1 MANCK
6 NCGGELFETSKFCPH
21 CGAPVL
27 EMSAGSENEKVK
39 DYSPDE
45 TSDNVEGLPEV
56 NTGVLTP
63 EEQAAVL
70 EMAAENI
77 LDDIPDIKK
86 IEDDEELKEATSA
99 SDDDKKDEAP
109 KAETVSIEKE
119 ETKPEKESAP
129 KPAEEKAPEVRKEP
143 ESKPQTAA
151 VSAEPAKKSK
161 GGIIAVIAIVAVAAI
176 GGAVFLLKPQN
187 TPAPPLE
194 IEQTELSEAVTEET
208 AIEADA
214 EISVVDETELIVTE
228 ASAETE
234 VSTEAETEIS
244 NETEITS
251 ETEVSEESVTESE
264 TETEEAS
271 VPTETE
277 TSAET
282 AAVGGHT
289 ADELTEGIVIEPAG
303 HTTAMGN
310 AVSAEIK
317 LSDEGIGTDILSSG
331 VIFLAEYTSTAS
343 APANVTPAS
352 MVITISGTAVDVA
365 ATSCSEGMVIFE
377 YDKMTEAVTAA
388 GFSPADIDDIAI
400 KTTGVPI
407 DVYKITLLLS

>member
-27 EMSAGSENEKVK
+27 EMSARTEGEKVK
-39 DYSPDE
+39 DYTPDD

-86 IEDDEELKEATSA
+86 IEDDEEIKAPLTAGN
-99 SDDDKKDEAP
+99 DIKKDEAP
-109 KAETVSIEKE
+109 KAETVSPPKEENKTEKE
-119 ETKPEKESAP
+119 NAP
-129 KPAEEKAPEVRKEP
+129 KPAEEKAPEAKKEP
-143 ESKPQTAA
+143 ESRPQTAA

-161 GGIIAVIAIVAVAAI
+161 GGVIAVIAIVAAAAI
-176 GGAVFLLKPQN
+176 CGAVFLLKPQD
-187 TPAPPLE
+187 TPAPLTE
-194 IEQTELSEAVTEET
+194 TEQTELSEAVTEET

-214 EISVVDETELIVTE
+214 ETTVTETELVVTE
-228 ASAETE
+228 TSSNTETSAETE
-234 VSTEAETEIS
+234 L
-244 NETEITS
+244 TS
-251 ETEVSEESVTESE
+251 ETEISEESVTESE
-264 TETEEAS
+264 TAAEETSVSEE
-271 VPTETE
+271 TETE
-277 TSAET
+277 AS
-282 AAVGGHT
+282 AVGDHT

-317 LSDEGIGTDILSSG
+317 LSDEGISTDILTSG
-331 VIFLAEYTSTAS
+331 VLFIAEYTSAAS
-343 APANVTPAS
+343 SPANITPAS
-352 MVITISGTAVDVA
+352 MVITINGTAVDVS

-388 GFSPADIDDIAI
+388 GFSPADIDNIAV

-407 DVYKITLLLS
+407 DVYKITILQS

>member
-27 EMSAGSENEKVK
+27 ELSSRSEGEKVK

-45 TSDNVEGLPEV
+45 TSVNVEGLPEV

-77 LDDIPDIKK
+77 LEDIPDIKK
-86 IEDDEELKEATSA
+86 IEDDGEIKESTSA
-99 SDDDKKDEAP
+99 GDDAKKDDAPETEAAP
-109 KAETVSIEKE
+109 AAPVKE
-119 ETKPEKESAP
+119 EPH
-129 KPAEEKAPEVRKEP
+129 KPAEEKTPENNVP
-143 ESKPQTAA
+143 ENKPQTAA

-161 GGIIAVIAIVAVAAI
+161 GGIIAVIAIIAAAAI
-176 GGAVFLLKPQN
+176 CGAVFFLRPQN
-187 TPAPPLE
+187 TSAPTLD
-194 IEQTELSEAVTEET
+194 IEQTEISEAVTEET
-208 AIEADA
+208 AVEADA
-214 EISVVDETELIVTE
+214 EISVVTETELAVTE

-234 VSTEAETEIS
+234 ISAETEF
-244 NETEITS
+244 TS
-251 ETEVSEESVTESE
+251 EAVISEESVAES
-264 TETEEAS
+264 
-271 VPTETE
+271 E
-277 TSAET
+277 TSAEETT
-282 AAVGGHT
+282 AESQSETSETIAETSPAGGHT
-289 ADELTEGIVIEPAG
+289 ADELTAGIVIEPAD

-331 VIFLAEYTSTAS
+331 VLFLAEYTSTAS
-343 APANVTPAS
+343 APANITPAS
-352 MVITISGTAVDVA
+352 MVITVNGTAVDVA
-365 ATSCSEGMVIFE
+365 ATSCSDGMVIFE

-388 GFSPADIDDIAI
+388 GFSPADIDDISI

-407 DVYKITLLLS
+407 DVYKITILNS

>member
-27 EMSAGSENEKVK
+27 EMSARPEGEKVK
-39 DYSPDE
+39 DYSPDA

-77 LDDIPDIKK
+77 LEDIPDIKK
-86 IEDDEELKEATSA
+86 IEDDKEIKENTSA
-99 SDDDKKDEAP
+99 SDDVKKDEAP
-109 KAETVSIEKE
+109 KAETVSLAKE
-119 ETKPEKESAP
+119 EAKPEKENAP

-161 GGIIAVIAIVAVAAI
+161 GGIISVIAIVAVAAI

-214 EISVVDETELIVTE
+214 EISVADETELVVTE
-228 ASAETE
+228 KSAD
-234 VSTEAETEIS
+234 TEIS
-244 NETEITS
+244 TETEITS
-251 ETEVSEESVTESE
+251 GTEASEESVTESE
-264 TETEEAS
+264 TKAE
-271 VPTETE
+271 ETE

-289 ADELTEGIVIEPAG
+289 ADELTEGIIIEPTG
-303 HTTAMGN
+303 HSTAMGN

-317 LSDEGIGTDILSSG
+317 LSDEGIGTDILTSG
-331 VIFLAEYTSTAS
+331 VLFLAEYTSTAS
-343 APANVTPAS
+343 APANITPAS
-352 MVITISGTAVDVA
+352 MVITINGTAIDVA

-407 DVYKITLLLS
+407 DVYKITLLQS

>member
-27 EMSAGSENEKVK
+27 EMSARPEGEKVK

-45 TSDNVEGLPEV
+45 ASDNVEGLPEV

-77 LDDIPDIKK
+77 LEDIPDIKK
-86 IEDDEELKEATSA
+86 IEDDEEIKENTSA
-99 SDDDKKDEAP
+99 SDDVKKDEAP
-109 KAETVSIEKE
+109 KAGTVSLAKE
-119 ETKPEKESAP
+119 ETKPEKENAP
-129 KPAEEKAPEVRKEP
+129 KPAEEKAPEVKKEP

-187 TPAPPLE
+187 TPVSPLE
-194 IEQTELSEAVTEET
+194 IEQTELSEDVTEET

-214 EISVVDETELIVTE
+214 EISVADETELVVTE
-228 ASAETE
+228 TSAD
-234 VSTEAETEIS
+234 TEIS
-244 NETEITS
+244 TETEITS
-251 ETEVSEESVTESE
+251 ETEAEETSIS
-264 TETEEAS
+264 
-271 VPTETE
+271 TETE
-277 TSAET
+277 TSAEI

-303 HTTAMGN
+303 HKSVMGN
-310 AVSAEIK
+310 NISAEIK
-317 LSDEGIGTDILSSG
+317 LSDEGIGTDILTSG
-331 VIFLAEYTSTAS
+331 VLFLAEYTSTAS
-343 APANVTPAS
+343 APANITPAS
-352 MVITISGTAVDVA
+352 MVITINGTAVDVA

-388 GFSPADIDDIAI
+388 GFSPADIDNIAI
-400 KTTGVPI
+400 KTTGAPI
-407 DVYKITLLLS
+407 DVYKITILQS

>member
-27 EMSAGSENEKVK
+27 EMSARTEGEKVK

-45 TSDNVEGLPEV
+45 ASDNVEGLPEV

-77 LDDIPDIKK
+77 LEDIPDIKK
-86 IEDDEELKEATSA
+86 IENDEEIKENTSA
-99 SDDDKKDEAP
+99 SDDVKKDEAP
-109 KAETVSIEKE
+109 KAETVSLAKE
-119 ETKPEKESAP
+119 ETKPEKENAP

-143 ESKPQTAA
+143 ENKSQTAA

-176 GGAVFLLKPQN
+176 GGAVFLFKPQN
-187 TPAPPLE
+187 TPAPPFE

-214 EISVVDETELIVTE
+214 EISIADETELVVTE
-228 ASAETE
+228 TSAD
-234 VSTEAETEIS
+234 TEIS
-244 NETEITS
+244 TETEITS
-251 ETEVSEESVTESE
+251 ETAASEESVTESE
-264 TETEEAS
+264 TEAEETS
-271 VPTETE
+271 VSTETE
-277 TSAET
+277 ASAET

-289 ADELTEGIVIEPAG
+289 ADELTEGIIIEPTG

-317 LSDEGIGTDILSSG
+317 LSDEGIGTDILTSG
-331 VIFLAEYTSTAS
+331 VLFLAEYTSTAS
-343 APANVTPAS
+343 APANITPAS
-352 MVITISGTAVDVA
+352 MVITINGTAVDVA

-400 KTTGVPI
+400 KTTGAPI
-407 DVYKITLLLS
+407 DVYKITILQS

>member
-27 EMSAGSENEKVK
+27 EMSARPEGEKVK
-39 DYSPDE
+39 DYSPDA

-77 LDDIPDIKK
+77 LEDIPDIKK
-86 IEDDEELKEATSA
+86 IEDDKEIKENTSA
-99 SDDDKKDEAP
+99 SDDVKKDEAP
-109 KAETVSIEKE
+109 KAETVFLAKE
-119 ETKPEKESAP
+119 EAKPEKENAP

-161 GGIIAVIAIVAVAAI
+161 GGIISVIAIVAVAAI

-214 EISVVDETELIVTE
+214 EISVADETELVVTE
-228 ASAETE
+228 KSAD
-234 VSTEAETEIS
+234 TEIS
-244 NETEITS
+244 TETEITS
-251 ETEVSEESVTESE
+251 GTEASEESVTESE
-264 TETEEAS
+264 TKAE
-271 VPTETE
+271 ETE

-289 ADELTEGIVIEPAG
+289 ADELTEGIIIEPTG
-303 HTTAMGN
+303 HSTAMGN

-317 LSDEGIGTDILSSG
+317 LSDEGIGTDILTSG
-331 VIFLAEYTSTAS
+331 VLFLAEYTSTAS
-343 APANVTPAS
+343 APANITPAS
-352 MVITISGTAVDVA
+352 MVITINGTAIDVA

-407 DVYKITLLLS
+407 DVYKITLLQS

>member
-27 EMSAGSENEKVK
+27 EMSARPEGEKVK

-77 LDDIPDIKK
+77 LEDIPDIKE
-86 IEDDEELKEATSA
+86 IEDDEEIKENTSA
-99 SDDDKKDEAP
+99 SDDVKKDEAP
-109 KAETVSIEKE
+109 KAETVSPAKE
-119 ETKPEKESAP
+119 EAKPEKENAP

-161 GGIIAVIAIVAVAAI
+161 GGIIAVIAIVAVAVI

-187 TPAPPLE
+187 TPATPLE

-214 EISVVDETELIVTE
+214 EISIADETELVVTE
-228 ASAETE
+228 TSAETE
-234 VSTEAETEIS
+234 VSTE
-244 NETEITS
+244 TEITS
-251 ETEVSEESVTESE
+251 EIAASEESVTESE
-264 TETEEAS
+264 TEAEETSAQ
-271 VPTETE
+271 TE

-310 AVSAEIK
+310 SVSAEIK
-317 LSDEGIGTDILSSG
+317 LSDEGIGSDILTSG
-331 VIFLAEYTSTAS
+331 VLFLAEYTSTAS
-343 APANVTPAS
+343 APANITPAS
-352 MVITISGTAVDVA
+352 MVITINGTAVDVA

-388 GFSPADIDDIAI
+388 GFSPADIDDIGI

-407 DVYKITLLLS
+407 DVYKITLLQS

>member
-27 EMSAGSENEKVK
+27 ELSSRSEGEKVK
-39 DYSPDE
+39 NYSSDDA
-45 TSDNVEGLPEV
+45 SDNVEGLPEV

-77 LDDIPDIKK
+77 LEDIPDIKK
-86 IEDDEELKEATSA
+86 IEDDGEIKESTSA
-99 SDDDKKDEAP
+99 GDDAKKDEAP
-109 KAETVSIEKE
+109 ETEAAPAAPVKE
-119 ETKPEKESAP
+119 EPH
-129 KPAEEKAPEVRKEP
+129 KPAEEKAPETDNVP
-143 ESKPQTAA
+143 ENKPQTAT

-161 GGIIAVIAIVAVAAI
+161 GGIIAVIAIVAAAAI
-176 GGAVFLLKPQN
+176 CGAVFFLKPQN

-194 IEQTELSEAVTEET
+194 IEQTEISEAVTEET

-214 EISVVDETELIVTE
+214 EISVVTETELAVTE

-234 VSTEAETEIS
+234 ISAEAEL
-244 NETEITS
+244 TS
-251 ETEVSEESVTESE
+251 ETVISEESVTESE
-264 TETEEAS
+264 TSAEETTVES
-271 VPTETE
+271 QSE
-277 TSAET
+277 TSETIAET
-282 AAVGGHT
+282 APAGSHT
-289 ADELTEGIVIEPAG
+289 ADELTAGIVIEPAG

-331 VIFLAEYTSTAS
+331 VLFLAEYTSTAS
-343 APANVTPAS
+343 APANITPAS
-352 MVITISGTAVDVA
+352 MVITVNGTAVDVA

-388 GFSPADIDDIAI
+388 GFSPADIDDISI

-407 DVYKITLLLS
+407 DVYKITILNS

>member
-27 EMSAGSENEKVK
+27 EMSARPEGEKVK

-45 TSDNVEGLPEV
+45 ASDNVEGLPEV

-77 LDDIPDIKK
+77 LEDIPDIKK
-86 IEDDEELKEATSA
+86 IEDDEEIKENTSA
-99 SDDDKKDEAP
+99 SDDVKKDEAP
-109 KAETVSIEKE
+109 KAETVPLAKE
-119 ETKPEKESAP
+119 ESKPEKENAP

-143 ESKPQTAA
+143 ENKSQTAA

-161 GGIIAVIAIVAVAAI
+161 GGIIAVMAIVAVAAI

-214 EISVVDETELIVTE
+214 EISVADETELVVTE
-228 ASAETE
+228 TSADTE
-234 VSTEAETEIS
+234 ISTEA
-244 NETEITS
+244 EITS
-251 ETEVSEESVTESE
+251 ETAASDESVTESE
-264 TETEEAS
+264 TEAEKTS
-271 VPTETE
+271 VSTETE

-289 ADELTEGIVIEPAG
+289 ADELTEGIIIEPTG

-317 LSDEGIGTDILSSG
+317 LSDEGIGSDILTSG
-331 VIFLAEYTSTAS
+331 VLFLAEYTSTAS
-343 APANVTPAS
+343 APANITPAS
-352 MVITISGTAVDVA
+352 MVITINGTAVDVA

-388 GFSPADIDDIAI
+388 GFSTADIDDIAI
-400 KTTGVPI
+400 KTTGAPI
-407 DVYKITLLLS
+407 DVYKITILQS

>member
-27 EMSAGSENEKVK
+27 EMSARPEGEKVK

-45 TSDNVEGLPEV
+45 ASDNVEGLPEV

-77 LDDIPDIKK
+77 LEDIPDIKK
-86 IEDDEELKEATSA
+86 IENDEEIKENTSA
-99 SDDDKKDEAP
+99 SDDVKKDEAP
-109 KAETVSIEKE
+109 KAGTVSLAKE
-119 ETKPEKESAP
+119 EAKPEKENAP

-151 VSAEPAKKSK
+151 VSAEPAKKPK

-187 TPAPPLE
+187 TPASPLE
-194 IEQTELSEAVTEET
+194 IEQTELFEAVTEET

-214 EISVVDETELIVTE
+214 EISIADETELVVTKT
-228 ASAETE
+228 SAETE
-234 VSTEAETEIS
+234 VSTE
-244 NETEITS
+244 TEITV

-264 TETEEAS
+264 TETEETSAQ
-271 VPTETE
+271 TE
-277 TSAET
+277 TSVET

-289 ADELTEGIVIEPAG
+289 ADELTEGIIIEPTG

-317 LSDEGIGTDILSSG
+317 LSDEGIGTDILTSG
-331 VIFLAEYTSTAS
+331 VLFLAEYTSTAS
-343 APANVTPAS
+343 APANITPAS
-352 MVITISGTAVDVA
+352 MVITINGTAVDVA

-388 GFSPADIDDIAI
+388 GFSSADIDDIAI
-400 KTTGVPI
+400 KTTGAPI
-407 DVYKITLLLS
+407 DVYKITILQS

>member
-27 EMSAGSENEKVK
+27 EMSARTEGEKVK

-77 LDDIPDIKK
+77 LEDIPDIKK
-86 IEDDEELKEATSA
+86 IENDEEIKENTSA
-99 SDDDKKDEAP
+99 SDDVKKDEAP
-109 KAETVSIEKE
+109 KAETVPLAKE
-119 ETKPEKESAP
+119 ESKPEKENAP

-143 ESKPQTAA
+143 ENKPQTAA

-187 TPAPPLE
+187 TPAPPFE
-194 IEQTELSEAVTEET
+194 IEQTELSGAVTEET

-214 EISVVDETELIVTE
+214 EISIADETELVVTE
-228 ASAETE
+228 TSADTE
-234 VSTEAETEIS
+234 VST
-244 NETEITS
+244 ETEITS
-251 ETEVSEESVTESE
+251 ETAASDESVTESE
-264 TETEEAS
+264 TEAEKTS
-271 VPTETE
+271 VSTETE

-289 ADELTEGIVIEPAG
+289 ANELTEGIVIEPAG
-303 HTTAMGN
+303 HKSVMGN
-310 AVSAEIK
+310 NISAEIK
-317 LSDEGIGTDILSSG
+317 LSDEGIGSDILTSG
-331 VIFLAEYTSTAS
+331 VLFLAEYTSTAS
-343 APANVTPAS
+343 APANITPAS
-352 MVITISGTAVDVA
+352 MVITINGTAVDVA

-400 KTTGVPI
+400 KTTGAPI
-407 DVYKITLLLS
+407 DVYKITILQS

>member
-27 EMSAGSENEKVK
+27 EMSARTEGEKVK

-77 LDDIPDIKK
+77 LEDIPDIKK
-86 IEDDEELKEATSA
+86 IENDEEIKENTSA
-99 SDDDKKDEAP
+99 SDDVKKDEAP
-109 KAETVSIEKE
+109 KAGTVSLAKE
-119 ETKPEKESAP
+119 EAKPEKENAP

-151 VSAEPAKKSK
+151 VSAESAKKSK

-214 EISVVDETELIVTE
+214 EISVADETELVVTE
-228 ASAETE
+228 TSAETE
-234 VSTEAETEIS
+234 VSTETEIIS
-244 NETEITS
+244 
-251 ETEVSEESVTESE
+251 
-264 TETEEAS
+264 
-271 VPTETE
+271 
-277 TSAET
+277 ET

-289 ADELTEGIVIEPAG
+289 ADELTEGIIIEPTG

-317 LSDEGIGTDILSSG
+317 LSDEGIGTDILTSG
-331 VIFLAEYTSTAS
+331 VLFLAEYTSTAS
-343 APANVTPAS
+343 APANITPAS
-352 MVITISGTAVDVA
+352 MVITINGTAVDVA

-400 KTTGVPI
+400 KTTGAPI
-407 DVYKITLLLS
+407 DVYKITILQS

>member
-27 EMSAGSENEKVK
+27 EMSARPEGEKVK

-77 LDDIPDIKK
+77 LEDIPDIKK
-86 IEDDEELKEATSA
+86 IEDDEEIKENTSA
-99 SDDDKKDEAP
+99 SDDVKKDEAP
-109 KAETVSIEKE
+109 KAETVSIAKE
-119 ETKPEKESAP
+119 ESKPEKENAP
-129 KPAEEKAPEVRKEP
+129 KTAEEKAPEVKKEP

-151 VSAEPAKKSK
+151 ISAEPAKKSK

-187 TPAPPLE
+187 TPVSPLE

-214 EISVVDETELIVTE
+214 EISVADETELVVTE
-228 ASAETE
+228 TSAD
-234 VSTEAETEIS
+234 TEIS
-244 NETEITS
+244 TETEITS
-251 ETEVSEESVTESE
+251 ETEAEETSISTE
-264 TETEEAS
+264 A
-271 VPTETE
+271 E
-277 TSAET
+277 TSAEID
-282 AAVGGHT
+282 AVGGHT

-303 HTTAMGN
+303 HKSVMGN

-317 LSDEGIGTDILSSG
+317 LSDEGIGTDILTSG
-331 VIFLAEYTSTAS
+331 VLFLAEYTSTAS
-343 APANVTPAS
+343 APANITPAS
-352 MVITISGTAVDVA
+352 MVITVNGTTVDVA

-388 GFSPADIDDIAI
+388 GFSPADIDDIGI

-407 DVYKITLLLS
+407 DVYKITLLQS

>member
-27 EMSAGSENEKVK
+27 EMSARTEGEKVK

-45 TSDNVEGLPEV
+45 ASDNVEGLPEV

-77 LDDIPDIKK
+77 LEDIPDIKK
-86 IEDDEELKEATSA
+86 IEDDEEIKENTSA
-99 SDDDKKDEAP
+99 SDDVKKDEAP
-109 KAETVSIEKE
+109 KAGTVSLAKE
-119 ETKPEKESAP
+119 ETKPEKENAP
-129 KPAEEKAPEVRKEP
+129 KPAEEKAPEVKKEP

-187 TPAPPLE
+187 TPVSPLE
-194 IEQTELSEAVTEET
+194 IEQTELSEDVTEET

-214 EISVVDETELIVTE
+214 EISVADETELVVTE
-228 ASAETE
+228 TSAD
-234 VSTEAETEIS
+234 TEIS
-244 NETEITS
+244 TETEITS
-251 ETEVSEESVTESE
+251 ETEAEETSIS
-264 TETEEAS
+264 
-271 VPTETE
+271 TETE
-277 TSAET
+277 TSAEI

-303 HTTAMGN
+303 HKSVMGN
-310 AVSAEIK
+310 NISAEIK
-317 LSDEGIGTDILSSG
+317 LSDEGIGTDILTSG
-331 VIFLAEYTSTAS
+331 VLFLAEYTSTAS
-343 APANVTPAS
+343 APANITPAS
-352 MVITISGTAVDVA
+352 MVITINGTAVDVA

-400 KTTGVPI
+400 KTTGAPI
-407 DVYKITLLLS
+407 DVYKITLLQS

>member
-27 EMSAGSENEKVK
+27 EMSARPEGEKVK

-77 LDDIPDIKK
+77 LEDIPDIKE
-86 IEDDEELKEATSA
+86 IEDDEEIKENTSA
-99 SDDDKKDEAP
+99 SDDVKKDEAP
-109 KAETVSIEKE
+109 KAETVSLAKE
-119 ETKPEKESAP
+119 EAKPEKENAP

-161 GGIIAVIAIVAVAAI
+161 SGIIAVIAIVAVAVI

-187 TPAPPLE
+187 TPATPLE

-214 EISVVDETELIVTE
+214 EISIADETELVVTE
-228 ASAETE
+228 TSAETE
-234 VSTEAETEIS
+234 VSTE
-244 NETEITS
+244 TEITV

-264 TETEEAS
+264 AETEETSAQ
-271 VPTETE
+271 TE

-310 AVSAEIK
+310 SVSAEIK
-317 LSDEGIGTDILSSG
+317 LSDEGIGSDILTSG
-331 VIFLAEYTSTAS
+331 VLFLAEYTSTAS
-343 APANVTPAS
+343 APANITPAS
-352 MVITISGTAVDVA
+352 MVITINGTAVDVA

-388 GFSPADIDDIAI
+388 GFSLADIDDIGI

-407 DVYKITLLLS
+407 DVYKITLLQS

>member
-27 EMSAGSENEKVK
+27 EMSARTEGEKVK

-45 TSDNVEGLPEV
+45 ASDNVEGLPEV

-77 LDDIPDIKK
+77 LEDIPDIKK
-86 IEDDEELKEATSA
+86 IENDEEIKGNTSA
-99 SDDDKKDEAP
+99 SDDVKKDEAP
-109 KAETVSIEKE
+109 KAETVSLAKE
-119 ETKPEKESAP
+119 ETKPEKENTP

-143 ESKPQTAA
+143 ENKPQTAA

-161 GGIIAVIAIVAVAAI
+161 GGIIAVIAIVAIAAI
-176 GGAVFLLKPQN
+176 GGAVFLFKPQN

-214 EISVVDETELIVTE
+214 EISVADETELVVTE
-228 ASAETE
+228 TSAETE
-234 VSTEAETEIS
+234 VSTEM
-244 NETEITS
+244 EITS
-251 ETEVSEESVTESE
+251 ETAASEESVTESE
-264 TETEEAS
+264 TETEETS
-271 VPTETE
+271 VSTETE
-277 TSAET
+277 ASAET

-303 HTTAMGN
+303 HKSVMGN

-317 LSDEGIGTDILSSG
+317 LSDEGIGTDILTSG
-331 VIFLAEYTSTAS
+331 VLFLAEYTSTAS
-343 APANVTPAS
+343 APANITPAS
-352 MVITISGTAVDVA
+352 MVITINGTAVDVA

-377 YDKMTEAVTAA
+377 YDKMTEAATAA
-388 GFSPADIDDIAI
+388 GFSPADIDDIGI

-407 DVYKITLLLS
+407 DVYKITILQS

>member
-27 EMSAGSENEKVK
+27 EMSARTEGEKVK

-45 TSDNVEGLPEV
+45 ASDNVEGLPEV

-77 LDDIPDIKK
+77 LEDIPDIKK
-86 IEDDEELKEATSA
+86 IENDEEIKENTSA
-99 SDDDKKDEAP
+99 SDDVKKDEAP
-109 KAETVSIEKE
+109 KAGTVSLAKE
-119 ETKPEKESAP
+119 ETKPEKENEP

-143 ESKPQTAA
+143 ENKSQTAA

-214 EISVVDETELIVTE
+214 EISVTDETELVVTE
-228 ASAETE
+228 TS
-234 VSTEAETEIS
+234 SETEIS
-244 NETEITS
+244 TETEITS
-251 ETEVSEESVTESE
+251 GTEASEESVTESE
-264 TETEEAS
+264 TEAEETS
-271 VPTETE
+271 VSTETE
-277 TSAET
+277 ASAET
-282 AAVGGHT
+282 TAVGGHT
-289 ADELTEGIVIEPAG
+289 ADELTEGIIIEPTG

-317 LSDEGIGTDILSSG
+317 LSDEGIGSDILTSG
-331 VIFLAEYTSTAS
+331 VLFLAEYTSTAS
-343 APANVTPAS
+343 APANITPAS
-352 MVITISGTAVDVA
+352 MVITINDTAVDVA

-388 GFSPADIDDIAI
+388 GFSSADIDDIAI
-400 KTTGVPI
+400 KTTGAPI
-407 DVYKITLLLS
+407 DVYKITILQS

>member
-27 EMSAGSENEKVK
+27 EMSARTEGEKVK

-77 LDDIPDIKK
+77 LEDIPDIKK
-86 IEDDEELKEATSA
+86 IENDEEIKENTSA
-99 SDDDKKDEAP
+99 SDDVKKDEAP
-109 KAETVSIEKE
+109 KAETVPLAKE
-119 ETKPEKESAP
+119 ESKPEKENAP
-129 KPAEEKAPEVRKEP
+129 KPAEEKAPEVRKGP
-143 ESKPQTAA
+143 ENKPQTAA

-161 GGIIAVIAIVAVAAI
+161 GGIIAVIAIVAIAAI

-187 TPAPPLE
+187 TPAPPFE
-194 IEQTELSEAVTEET
+194 IEQTELSGAVTEET
-208 AIEADA
+208 AIEANA
-214 EISVVDETELIVTE
+214 EISVTDETELVVTE
-228 ASAETE
+228 TSADTE
-234 VSTEAETEIS
+234 VSTE
-244 NETEITS
+244 TEITV
-251 ETEVSEESVTESE
+251 ETEVSEGSVTESE
-264 TETEEAS
+264 TEAEETS
-271 VPTETE
+271 VSTETE
-277 TSAET
+277 TSAKT

-303 HTTAMGN
+303 HKSVMGN
-310 AVSAEIK
+310 NISAEIK
-317 LSDEGIGTDILSSG
+317 LSDEGIGSDILTSG
-331 VIFLAEYTSTAS
+331 MLFLAEYTSTAS
-343 APANVTPAS
+343 APANITPAS
-352 MVITISGTAVDVA
+352 MVITINGTAVDVA

-388 GFSPADIDDIAI
+388 GFSPADIDDIGI
-400 KTTGVPI
+400 KTTGAPI
-407 DVYKITLLLS
+407 DVYKITILQS

>member
-27 EMSAGSENEKVK
+27 EMSARTDGEKVK
-39 DYSPDE
+39 DYTPDD

-86 IEDDEELKEATSA
+86 IEDDEEIKAPLTAG
-99 SDDDKKDEAP
+99 DDIKKDEAP
-109 KAETVSIEKE
+109 KTETVSPPKE
-119 ETKPEKESAP
+119 ENKPEKENAP
-129 KPAEEKAPEVRKEP
+129 KSTEEKTPEAKKES
-143 ESKPQTAA
+143 ESRPQTAS

-161 GGIIAVIAIVAVAAI
+161 GGVIAVIAIVAAAAI
-176 GGAVFLLKPQN
+176 CGAVFLLKLQI
-187 TPAPPLE
+187 TPAPPTE
-194 IEQTELSEAVTEET
+194 TEQTELSEAVTEET
-208 AIEADA
+208 AIETT
-214 EISVVDETELIVTE
+214 VTETELVVTE
-228 ASAETE
+228 ESSETETSAETDL
-234 VSTEAETEIS
+234 
-244 NETEITS
+244 TS
-251 ETEVSEESVTESE
+251 ETEISEESVTESE
-264 TETEEAS
+264 TAAEETSVSEE
-271 VPTETE
+271 TETE
-277 TSAET
+277 AS
-282 AAVGGHT
+282 AVGGHT
-289 ADELTEGIVIEPAG
+289 ADELTKGIVIEPAG
-303 HTTAMGN
+303 HTIAMGN

-317 LSDEGIGTDILSSG
+317 LSDEGISTDILTSG
-331 VIFLAEYTSTAS
+331 VLFIAEYTSAAS
-343 APANVTPAS
+343 SPANITPAS
-352 MVITISGTAVDVA
+352 MVITINGTAVDVS

-388 GFSPADIDDIAI
+388 GFSPADIDNIAV

-407 DVYKITLLLS
+407 DVYKITILQS

>member
-27 EMSAGSENEKVK
+27 EMSARPEGEKVK
-39 DYSPDE
+39 DYSPDA

-77 LDDIPDIKK
+77 LEDIPDIKK
-86 IEDDEELKEATSA
+86 IEDDKEIKENTSA
-99 SDDDKKDEAP
+99 SDDVKKDEAP
-109 KAETVSIEKE
+109 KAETVSLAKE
-119 ETKPEKESAP
+119 EAKPEKENAP

-161 GGIIAVIAIVAVAAI
+161 GGIISVIAIVAVAAI

-214 EISVVDETELIVTE
+214 EISVADETELVVTE
-228 ASAETE
+228 KSAD
-234 VSTEAETEIS
+234 TEIS
-244 NETEITS
+244 TETEITS
-251 ETEVSEESVTESE
+251 GTEASEESVTESE
-264 TETEEAS
+264 TEAEETS
-271 VPTETE
+271 VSTETE

-303 HTTAMGN
+303 HKSVMGN

-317 LSDEGIGTDILSSG
+317 LSDEGIGTDILTSG
-331 VIFLAEYTSTAS
+331 VLFLAEYTSTAS
-343 APANVTPAS
+343 APANITPAS
-352 MVITISGTAVDVA
+352 MVITINGTAIDVA

-388 GFSPADIDDIAI
+388 GSSPADIDDIAI

-407 DVYKITLLLS
+407 DVYKITLLQS

>member
-27 EMSAGSENEKVK
+27 EMSARTEGEKVK
-39 DYSPDE
+39 DYTPDD

-86 IEDDEELKEATSA
+86 IEDDEEIKAPLTAGN
-99 SDDDKKDEAP
+99 DIKKDEAP
-109 KAETVSIEKE
+109 KAETVSPPKE
-119 ETKPEKESAP
+119 ENKPEKENAP
-129 KPAEEKAPEVRKEP
+129 KPAEEKAPEAKKEP
-143 ESKPQTAA
+143 ESRPQTAA

-161 GGIIAVIAIVAVAAI
+161 GGVIAVIAIVAAAAI
-176 GGAVFLLKPQN
+176 CGAVFLLKPQN
-187 TPAPPLE
+187 TPAPPTE
-194 IEQTELSEAVTEET
+194 TEQTELSEAVTEET

-214 EISVVDETELIVTE
+214 ETTVTETELVVTE
-228 ASAETE
+228 TSSDTETSAETE
-234 VSTEAETEIS
+234 L
-244 NETEITS
+244 TS
-251 ETEVSEESVTESE
+251 ETEISEESVTESE
-264 TETEEAS
+264 TAAEETSVSEE
-271 VPTETE
+271 TETE
-277 TSAET
+277 AS
-282 AAVGGHT
+282 AVGGHT

-317 LSDEGIGTDILSSG
+317 LSDEGISTDILTSG
-331 VIFLAEYTSTAS
+331 VLFIAEYTSAAS
-343 APANVTPAS
+343 SPANITPAS
-352 MVITISGTAVDVA
+352 MVITINGTAVDVS

-388 GFSPADIDDIAI
+388 GFSPADIDNIAV

-407 DVYKITLLLS
+407 DVYKITILQS

>member
-27 EMSAGSENEKVK
+27 EMSARPEGEKVK
-39 DYSPDE
+39 DYSPDA

-77 LDDIPDIKK
+77 LEDIPDIKK
-86 IEDDEELKEATSA
+86 IEDDKEIKENTSA
-99 SDDDKKDEAP
+99 SDDVKKDEAP
-109 KAETVSIEKE
+109 KAETVSLAKE
-119 ETKPEKESAP
+119 EA

-214 EISVVDETELIVTE
+214 EISVADETELVVTE
-228 ASAETE
+228 KSAD
-234 VSTEAETEIS
+234 TEIS
-244 NETEITS
+244 TETEITS
-251 ETEVSEESVTESE
+251 GTEASEESVTESE
-264 TETEEAS
+264 TKAE
-271 VPTETE
+271 ETE

-289 ADELTEGIVIEPAG
+289 ADELTEGIIIEPTG
-303 HTTAMGN
+303 HSTAMGN

-317 LSDEGIGTDILSSG
+317 LSDEGIGTDILTSG
-331 VIFLAEYTSTAS
+331 VLFLAEYTSTAS
-343 APANVTPAS
+343 APANITPAS
-352 MVITISGTAVDVA
+352 MVITINGTAIDVA

-407 DVYKITLLLS
+407 DVYKITLLQS

>member
-27 EMSAGSENEKVK
+27 EMSARPEGEKVK

-77 LDDIPDIKK
+77 LEDIPDIKK
-86 IEDDEELKEATSA
+86 IEDDEEIKENTSA
-99 SDDDKKDEAP
+99 SDDVKKDEAP
-109 KAETVSIEKE
+109 KAETVSIAKE
-119 ETKPEKESAP
+119 ESKPEKENAP

-151 VSAEPAKKSK
+151 VSAEPAKKPK

-214 EISVVDETELIVTE
+214 EISVADETELVVTE
-228 ASAETE
+228 TSADTE
-234 VSTEAETEIS
+234 VST
-244 NETEITS
+244 ETEITS
-251 ETEVSEESVTESE
+251 ETAASEESVTESE
-264 TETEEAS
+264 TVAEETS
-271 VPTETE
+271 TSTETE
-277 TSAET
+277 TSVET

-303 HTTAMGN
+303 HKSVMGN

-317 LSDEGIGTDILSSG
+317 LSDEGIGTDILTSG
-331 VIFLAEYTSTAS
+331 VLFLAEYTSTAS
-343 APANVTPAS
+343 APANITPAS
-352 MVITISGTAVDVA
+352 MVITINGTAVDVA

-388 GFSPADIDDIAI
+388 GFSPADIDDIGI

-407 DVYKITLLLS
+407 DVYKITLLQS

>member
-27 EMSAGSENEKVK
+27 EMSARTEGEKVK

-45 TSDNVEGLPEV
+45 ASDNVEGLPEV

-77 LDDIPDIKK
+77 LEDIPDIKK
-86 IEDDEELKEATSA
+86 IEDDEEIKENTSA
-99 SDDDKKDEAP
+99 SDDVKKDEAP
-109 KAETVSIEKE
+109 KAGTVSLAKE
-119 ETKPEKESAP
+119 ETKPEKENVP

-176 GGAVFLLKPQN
+176 GGAVFLFKPQN
-187 TPAPPLE
+187 TPAPPFE
-194 IEQTELSEAVTEET
+194 IEQTELSGAVTEET

-214 EISVVDETELIVTE
+214 EISVTDETELVVTE
-228 ASAETE
+228 TSAD
-234 VSTEAETEIS
+234 TEIS
-244 NETEITS
+244 TETEITS
-251 ETEVSEESVTESE
+251 ETAASEESVTESE
-264 TETEEAS
+264 TEAEETS
-271 VPTETE
+271 VSTETE

-282 AAVGGHT
+282 TAVGGHT

-303 HTTAMGN
+303 HKSVMGN
-310 AVSAEIK
+310 NISAEIK
-317 LSDEGIGTDILSSG
+317 LSDEGIGTDILTSG
-331 VIFLAEYTSTAS
+331 VLFLAEYTSTAS
-343 APANVTPAS
+343 APANITPAS
-352 MVITISGTAVDVA
+352 MVITINGTAVDVA

-388 GFSPADIDDIAI
+388 GFSPADIDNIAI
-400 KTTGVPI
+400 KTTGAPI
-407 DVYKITLLLS
+407 DVYKITILQS

>member
-27 EMSAGSENEKVK
+27 EMSARPEGEKVK

-77 LDDIPDIKK
+77 LEDIPDIKK
-86 IEDDEELKEATSA
+86 IEDDEEIKENTSA
-99 SDDDKKDEAP
+99 SDDVKKDEAP
-109 KAETVSIEKE
+109 KAETVSIAKE
-119 ETKPEKESAP
+119 ESKPEKENAP
-129 KPAEEKAPEVRKEP
+129 KPAEEKAPEVKKEP

-214 EISVVDETELIVTE
+214 EISVADETELVVTE
-228 ASAETE
+228 TSAD
-234 VSTEAETEIS
+234 TEIS
-244 NETEITS
+244 AEAEITTETEA
-251 ETEVSEESVTESE
+251 SEESVTESE
-264 TETEEAS
+264 TKVEETS
-271 VPTETE
+271 VSTETE
-277 TSAET
+277 TSDEI

-303 HTTAMGN
+303 HKSVMGN

-317 LSDEGIGTDILSSG
+317 LSDEGIGTDILTSG
-331 VIFLAEYTSTAS
+331 VLFLAEYTSTAS
-343 APANVTPAS
+343 APANITPAS
-352 MVITISGTAVDVA
+352 MVITINGTAVDVA

>member
-27 EMSAGSENEKVK
+27 EMSARPEGEKVK
-39 DYSPDE
+39 DYSPDA

-77 LDDIPDIKK
+77 LEDIPDIKK
-86 IEDDEELKEATSA
+86 IEDDKEIKENTSA
-99 SDDDKKDEAP
+99 SDDVKKDEAP
-109 KAETVSIEKE
+109 KAETVSLAKE
-119 ETKPEKESAP
+119 EA

-161 GGIIAVIAIVAVAAI
+161 GGIISVIAIVAVAAI

-214 EISVVDETELIVTE
+214 EISVADETELVVTE
-228 ASAETE
+228 KSAD
-234 VSTEAETEIS
+234 TEIS
-244 NETEITS
+244 TETEITS
-251 ETEVSEESVTESE
+251 GTEASEESVTESE
-264 TETEEAS
+264 TKTE
-271 VPTETE
+271 ETE

-289 ADELTEGIVIEPAG
+289 ADELTEGIIIEPTG
-303 HTTAMGN
+303 HSTAMGN

-317 LSDEGIGTDILSSG
+317 LSDEGIGTDILTSG
-331 VIFLAEYTSTAS
+331 VLFLAEYTSTAS
-343 APANVTPAS
+343 APANITPAS
-352 MVITISGTAVDVA
+352 MVITINGTAIDVA

-407 DVYKITLLLS
+407 DVYKITLLQS

>member
-27 EMSAGSENEKVK
+27 EMSARPEGEKVK

-77 LDDIPDIKK
+77 LEDIPDIKK
-86 IEDDEELKEATSA
+86 IEDDEEIKENTSA
-99 SDDDKKDEAP
+99 SDDVKKDEAP
-109 KAETVSIEKE
+109 KAETVSIAKE
-119 ETKPEKESAP
+119 ESKPEKENAP
-129 KPAEEKAPEVRKEP
+129 KAAEEKAPEVKKEP

-187 TPAPPLE
+187 TPVSPLE

-214 EISVVDETELIVTE
+214 EISVADETELVVTE
-228 ASAETE
+228 TSAD
-234 VSTEAETEIS
+234 TEIS
-244 NETEITS
+244 TETEITS
-251 ETEVSEESVTESE
+251 ETEAEETSIS
-264 TETEEAS
+264 
-271 VPTETE
+271 TETE
-277 TSAET
+277 TSAEI

-303 HTTAMGN
+303 HKSVMGN

-317 LSDEGIGTDILSSG
+317 LSDEGIGTDILTSG
-331 VIFLAEYTSTAS
+331 VLFLAEYTSTAS
-343 APANVTPAS
+343 APANITPAS
-352 MVITISGTAVDVA
+352 MVITINGTAVDVA

-377 YDKMTEAVTAA
+377 YDKMTEAATAA
-388 GFSPADIDDIAI
+388 GFSPADIDDIGI

-407 DVYKITLLLS
+407 DVYKITLLQS

>member
-27 EMSAGSENEKVK
+27 EMSARPEGEKIK

-77 LDDIPDIKK
+77 LEDIPDIKK
-86 IEDDEELKEATSA
+86 IEDDEEIKENTAA
-99 SDDDKKDEAP
+99 SDDVKKDEAP
-109 KAETVSIEKE
+109 KAETVSLAKE
-119 ETKPEKESAP
+119 ETKPEKENAP

-151 VSAEPAKKSK
+151 VSAEPAKKPK

-208 AIEADA
+208 AIEANA
-214 EISVVDETELIVTE
+214 EISIDDETELVVTE
-228 ASAETE
+228 TS
-234 VSTEAETEIS
+234 VDTEIS
-244 NETEITS
+244 TETEITV

-264 TETEEAS
+264 TEAEETS
-271 VPTETE
+271 VSTETE
-277 TSAET
+277 TSAKT

-303 HTTAMGN
+303 HKSVMGN
-310 AVSAEIK
+310 NISAEIK
-317 LSDEGIGTDILSSG
+317 LSDEGIGSDILTSG
-331 VIFLAEYTSTAS
+331 VLFLAEYTSTAS
-343 APANVTPAS
+343 APANITPAS
-352 MVITISGTAVDVA
+352 MVITINGTAVDVA

-388 GFSPADIDDIAI
+388 GFSPADIDDIGI
-400 KTTGVPI
+400 KTTGAPI
-407 DVYKITLLLS
+407 DVYKITILQS

>member
-1 MANCK
+1 M
-6 NCGGELFETSKFCPH
+6 
-21 CGAPVL
+21 
-27 EMSAGSENEKVK
+27 
-39 DYSPDE
+39 
-45 TSDNVEGLPEV
+45 
-56 NTGVLTP
+56 LTP

-77 LDDIPDIKK
+77 LEDIPDIKK
-86 IEDDEELKEATSA
+86 IENDEEIKENTSA
-99 SDDDKKDEAP
+99 SDDVKKDEAP
-109 KAETVSIEKE
+109 KAGTVSLAKE
-119 ETKPEKESAP
+119 ETKPEKENAP

-143 ESKPQTAA
+143 ENKSQTAA

-214 EISVVDETELIVTE
+214 EISIADETELVVTE
-228 ASAETE
+228 TSAD
-234 VSTEAETEIS
+234 TEIS
-244 NETEITS
+244 TETEITS
-251 ETEVSEESVTESE
+251 ETAASEESVTESE
-264 TETEEAS
+264 TEAEKTS
-271 VPTETE
+271 VSTETE

-303 HTTAMGN
+303 HKSVMGN
-310 AVSAEIK
+310 NISAEIK
-317 LSDEGIGTDILSSG
+317 LSDEGIGTDILTSG
-331 VIFLAEYTSTAS
+331 VLFLAEYTSTAS
-343 APANVTPAS
+343 APANITPAS
-352 MVITISGTAVDVA
+352 MVITINGTAVDVA

-400 KTTGVPI
+400 KTTGAPI
-407 DVYKITLLLS
+407 DVYKITILQS

>member
-27 EMSAGSENEKVK
+27 EMSARPEGEKVK

-45 TSDNVEGLPEV
+45 ASDNVEGLPEV
-56 NTGVLTP
+56 NTGVLNP

-77 LDDIPDIKK
+77 LEDIPDIKK
-86 IEDDEELKEATSA
+86 IENDEEIKENTSA
-99 SDDDKKDEAP
+99 SDDVKKDEAP
-109 KAETVSIEKE
+109 KAETVPLAKE
-119 ETKPEKESAP
+119 ESKPEKENAP
-129 KPAEEKAPEVRKEP
+129 KPAEEKAPEVRKGP
-143 ESKPQTAA
+143 ENKPQTAA

-187 TPAPPLE
+187 TPAPPFE
-194 IEQTELSEAVTEET
+194 IEQTELSGAVTEET

-214 EISVVDETELIVTE
+214 EISVTDETELVVTE
-228 ASAETE
+228 TS
-234 VSTEAETEIS
+234 VDTEIS
-244 NETEITS
+244 TETEITV
-251 ETEVSEESVTESE
+251 ETEVSEENVTESE
-264 TETEEAS
+264 TVAEETS
-271 VPTETE
+271 VSTETE

-303 HTTAMGN
+303 HKSVMGN
-310 AVSAEIK
+310 NISAEIK
-317 LSDEGIGTDILSSG
+317 LSDEGIGSDILTSG
-331 VIFLAEYTSTAS
+331 VLFLAEYTSTAS
-343 APANVTPAS
+343 APANITPAS
-352 MVITISGTAVDVA
+352 MVITINGSAVDVA

-400 KTTGVPI
+400 KTTGAPI
-407 DVYKITLLLS
+407 DVYKITILQS

>member
-27 EMSAGSENEKVK
+27 EMSARPEGEKVK

-45 TSDNVEGLPEV
+45 ASDNVEGLPEV

-77 LDDIPDIKK
+77 LEDIPDIKK
-86 IEDDEELKEATSA
+86 IEDDEEIKENTSA
-99 SDDDKKDEAP
+99 SDDVKKDEAP
-109 KAETVSIEKE
+109 KAGTVSLAKE
-119 ETKPEKESAP
+119 ETKPEKENAP
-129 KPAEEKAPEVRKEP
+129 KPAEEKAPEVKKEP

-187 TPAPPLE
+187 TPVSPLE
-194 IEQTELSEAVTEET
+194 IEQTELSEDVTEET

-214 EISVVDETELIVTE
+214 EISVADETELVVTE
-228 ASAETE
+228 TSAD
-234 VSTEAETEIS
+234 TEIS
-244 NETEITS
+244 TETEITS
-251 ETEVSEESVTESE
+251 ETEAEETSIS
-264 TETEEAS
+264 
-271 VPTETE
+271 TETE
-277 TSAET
+277 TSAEI

-303 HTTAMGN
+303 HKSVMGN
-310 AVSAEIK
+310 NISAEIK
-317 LSDEGIGTDILSSG
+317 LSDEGIGTDILTSG
-331 VIFLAEYTSTAS
+331 VLFLAEYTSTAS
-343 APANVTPAS
+343 APANITPAS
-352 MVITISGTAVDVA
+352 MVITINGTAVDVA

-400 KTTGVPI
+400 KTTGAPI
-407 DVYKITLLLS
+407 DVYKITLLQS

>member
-27 EMSAGSENEKVK
+27 EMSARPEGEKVK
-39 DYSPDE
+39 DYSPDA

-77 LDDIPDIKK
+77 LEDIPDIKK
-86 IEDDEELKEATSA
+86 IEDDKEIKENTSA
-99 SDDDKKDEAP
+99 SDDVKKDEAP
-109 KAETVSIEKE
+109 KAETVSLAKE
-119 ETKPEKESAP
+119 EAKPEKENAP

-161 GGIIAVIAIVAVAAI
+161 GGIISVIAIVAVAAI

-214 EISVVDETELIVTE
+214 EISVADETELVVTE
-228 ASAETE
+228 KSAD
-234 VSTEAETEIS
+234 TEIS
-244 NETEITS
+244 TETEITS
-251 ETEVSEESVTESE
+251 GTEASEESVTESE
-264 TETEEAS
+264 TKTE
-271 VPTETE
+271 ETE

-289 ADELTEGIVIEPAG
+289 ADELTEGIIIEPTG
-303 HTTAMGN
+303 HSTAMGN

-317 LSDEGIGTDILSSG
+317 LSDEGIGTDILTSG
-331 VIFLAEYTSTAS
+331 VLFLAEYTSTAS
-343 APANVTPAS
+343 APANITPAS
-352 MVITISGTAVDVA
+352 MVITINGTAIDVA

-407 DVYKITLLLS
+407 DVYKITLLQS

>member
-6 NCGGELFETSKFCPH
+6 NCGGELFEKSKFCPH

-27 EMSAGSENEKVK
+27 EMSARPEGEKVK
-39 DYSPDE
+39 NYSPDE

-77 LDDIPDIKK
+77 LEDIPDIKK
-86 IEDDEELKEATSA
+86 IEDDGEIKESTSA
-99 SDDDKKDEAP
+99 SDDVKKDEAP
-109 KAETVSIEKE
+109 KAETVSLAKE
-119 ETKPEKESAP
+119 EAKPKKDNAP
-129 KPAEEKAPEVRKEP
+129 KPAEEKAPEVKKEP

-161 GGIIAVIAIVAVAAI
+161 GGIIAVIAIVAAAAI

-187 TPAPPLE
+187 SPAPPLE
-194 IEQTELSEAVTEET
+194 IEQTELSEAVTEEA

-214 EISVVDETELIVTE
+214 EISVVTETELVVTE
-228 ASAETE
+228 TSAETE
-234 VSTEAETEIS
+234 VSTETE
-244 NETEITS
+244 NTS
-251 ETEVSEESVTESE
+251 ENAVSEESVTEGE
-264 TETEEAS
+264 TETEETS
-271 VPTETE
+271 VSTETE

-310 AVSAEIK
+310 GISAEIK
-317 LSDEGIGTDILSSG
+317 LSDEGIGSDILTSG
-331 VIFLAEYTSTAS
+331 VLFLAEYTSTAS
-343 APANVTPAS
+343 APANITPAS
-352 MVITISGTAVDVA
+352 MVITISGTTVDVA

-407 DVYKITLLLS
+407 DVYKITLLQS

>member
-27 EMSAGSENEKVK
+27 EMSARTEGEKVK

-45 TSDNVEGLPEV
+45 ASDNVEGLPEV

-77 LDDIPDIKK
+77 LEDIPDIKK
-86 IEDDEELKEATSA
+86 IEDDEEIKENTSA
-99 SDDDKKDEAP
+99 SDNVKKDEAP
-109 KAETVSIEKE
+109 KAETVSLAKE
-119 ETKPEKESAP
+119 EAKPEKENAP

-214 EISVVDETELIVTE
+214 EISVADETELVVTE
-228 ASAETE
+228 TSAD
-234 VSTEAETEIS
+234 TEIS
-244 NETEITS
+244 TETEITS
-251 ETEVSEESVTESE
+251 ETAASEESVTESE
-264 TETEEAS
+264 TEAEETS
-271 VPTETE
+271 LSTETE
-277 TSAET
+277 TSVET

-303 HTTAMGN
+303 HKSVMGN
-310 AVSAEIK
+310 NISAEIK
-317 LSDEGIGTDILSSG
+317 LSDEGIGSDILTSG
-331 VIFLAEYTSTAS
+331 VLFLAEYTSTAS
-343 APANVTPAS
+343 APANITPAS
-352 MVITISGTAVDVA
+352 MVITINGTAVDVA

-388 GFSPADIDDIAI
+388 GFSPADIDNIAI
-400 KTTGVPI
+400 KTTGAPI
-407 DVYKITLLLS
+407 DVYKITILQS

>member
-27 EMSAGSENEKVK
+27 EMSARPEGEKVK
-39 DYSPDE
+39 DYSPDA

-77 LDDIPDIKK
+77 LEDIPDIKK
-86 IEDDEELKEATSA
+86 IEDDKEIKENTSA
-99 SDDDKKDEAP
+99 SDDVKKDEAP
-109 KAETVSIEKE
+109 KAETVSLAKE
-119 ETKPEKESAP
+119 EAKPEKENAP

-161 GGIIAVIAIVAVAAI
+161 GGIISVIAIVAVAAI

-214 EISVVDETELIVTE
+214 EISVADETELVVTE
-228 ASAETE
+228 KSAD
-234 VSTEAETEIS
+234 TEIS
-244 NETEITS
+244 TETEITS
-251 ETEVSEESVTESE
+251 GTEASEESVTESE
-264 TETEEAS
+264 TKAE
-271 VPTETE
+271 ETE

-303 HTTAMGN
+303 HKSVMGN

-317 LSDEGIGTDILSSG
+317 LSDEGIGTDILTSG
-331 VIFLAEYTSTAS
+331 VLFLAEYTSTAS
-343 APANVTPAS
+343 APANITPAS
-352 MVITISGTAVDVA
+352 MVITINGTAIDVA

-407 DVYKITLLLS
+407 DVYKITLLQS

>member
-27 EMSAGSENEKVK
+27 EMSARTEGEKVK

-77 LDDIPDIKK
+77 LEDIPDIKK
-86 IEDDEELKEATSA
+86 IEDDEEIKENTSA
-99 SDDDKKDEAP
+99 SDDVKKDEAP
-109 KAETVSIEKE
+109 KAGTVSLAKE
-119 ETKPEKESAP
+119 ETKPEKENVP

-143 ESKPQTAA
+143 ENNSQTAA

-161 GGIIAVIAIVAVAAI
+161 GGIIAVIAIVAVAVI

-214 EISVVDETELIVTE
+214 EISIADETELVVTETSADTE
-228 ASAETE
+228 ASTE
-234 VSTEAETEIS
+234 M
-244 NETEITS
+244 EITS
-251 ETEVSEESVTESE
+251 ETAASEESVTESE
-264 TETEEAS
+264 TKAEETSAQ
-271 VPTETE
+271 TE

-310 AVSAEIK
+310 SVSAEIK
-317 LSDEGIGTDILSSG
+317 LSDEDIGSDILTSG
-331 VIFLAEYTSTAS
+331 VLFLAEYTSTAS
-343 APANVTPAS
+343 APANITPAS
-352 MVITISGTAVDVA
+352 MVITINGTAVDVA

-388 GFSPADIDDIAI
+388 GFSPADIDDIGI

-407 DVYKITLLLS
+407 DVYKITLLQS